1 MRDYEIVV
9 VVKPDIEDEDQEK
22 LIERLESWLTHG
34 EEDSDKPVADHWGHR
49 TLAYPI
55 DKYREGYYIFYNAK
69 LDPMKISEMERNITY
84 QEDVLR
90 HLVVRKVS

>member
-1 MRDYEIVV
+1 MRDYEVV
-9 VVKPDIEDEDQEK
+9 VVIKPDIEDDEREK

-34 EEDSDKPVADHWGHR
+34 DEDSDKPVADHWGHR
-49 TLAYPI
+49 SLAYPI
-55 DKYREGYYIFYNAK
+55 DKYREGYYILYTAT
-69 LDPMKISEMERNITY
+69 LDPMKISELERSITY